1 MENEVGLM
9 EGAEEDKKIVDEEKI
24 ENIQEK
30 SGEKTKEVEQLED
43 DIEKAKI
50 SLAEAE
56 KEVEVRY
63 DKLKSLQKSLEF
75 AKIEARKIAEEQ
87 KQVEEADSN
96 ENQLKSDSL
105 RKKWRVL
112 GMKVRIGVTTSVV
125 RQRRINDPSSFSEKE
140 FESRRCS
147 LC

>member
-140 FESRRCS
+140 FEV
-147 LC
+147 LKF